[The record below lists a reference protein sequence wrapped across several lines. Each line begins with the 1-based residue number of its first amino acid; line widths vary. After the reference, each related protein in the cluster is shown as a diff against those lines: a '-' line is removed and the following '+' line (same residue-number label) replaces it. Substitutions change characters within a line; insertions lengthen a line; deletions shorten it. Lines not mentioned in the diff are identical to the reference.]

1 MKTKIVIGLL
11 TVAVILA
18 WTGVAGAQT
27 ATPASKVQL
36 PSGETVWDLSGDWEA
51 LIEHFGPMAP
61 YGTYPNVYR
70 ITQTGSAVSAIRL
83 MGPPPPATG
92 RAGTPSL
99 RGELDKSGFKRVEI
113 VGYSG
118 APEPVK
124 GQISEDGKK
133 IILDDGW
140 TVKVTL
146 TRPGGPDTIK
156 ALLLRPA
163 GWKADW
169 SLPGGYDKGEG
180 EWIFEAR
187 GDKVVVK
194 IQTFT
199 RPTTCERDVTLT
211 SDGVKFD
218 GCRDLDITLRFDP
231 NDLDYPFK
239 GKSLSG
245 TEYKG
250 KAK

>member
-1 MKTKIVIGLL
+1 MNETQRGWQEDGHWRCERRSGDPDPAMSEQASSLKKGCPMKTK
-11 TVAVILA
+11 AVIWLLCIA
-18 WTGVAGAQT
+18 AVLVWAGIAYAQT
-27 ATPASKVQL
+27 APT
-36 PSGETVWDLSGDWEA
+36 E
-51 LIEHFGPMAP
+51 
-61 YGTYPNVYR
+61 
-70 ITQTGSAVSAIRL
+70 
-83 MGPPPPATG
+83 
-92 RAGTPSL
+92 
-99 RGELDKSGFKRVEI
+99 
-113 VGYSG
+113 
-118 APEPVK
+118 PE
-124 GQISEDGKK
+124 
-133 IILDDGW
+133 
-140 TVKVTL
+140 
-146 TRPGGPDTIK
+146 RIK

-194 IQTFT
+194 IQNFT

>member
-1 MKTKIVIGLL
+1 
-11 TVAVILA
+11 
-18 WTGVAGAQT
+18 
-27 ATPASKVQL
+27 
-36 PSGETVWDLSGDWEA
+36 
-51 LIEHFGPMAP
+51 
-61 YGTYPNVYR
+61 
-70 ITQTGSAVSAIRL
+70 
-83 MGPPPPATG
+83 
-92 RAGTPSL
+92 L

-194 IQTFT
+194 IQNFT
-199 RPTTCERDVTLT
+199 RRTTCERDVTLT

-218 GCRDLDITLRFDP
+218 GCYDVDITLRFDP
-231 NDLDYPFK
+231 NDLDYPLK